1 MATLTMN
8 PEAPPQPNF
17 TPIIE
22 AAEAKHNTHRPIRFN
37 PAKHLSFAP
46 PPEVFSMEDLG
57 LEGVGVSPVA
67 VSQPFQLFS
76 EEAVEHFRAEVLN
89 PEVMKNCRFQ
99 SNLAACQLRGYS
111 PK

>member
-8 PEAPPQPNF
+8 AEMPPQRSF

-22 AAEAKHNTHRPIRFN
+22 ATGAKAKGKDAVHFD
-37 PAKHLSFAP
+37 PAKHLAFAP

-76 EEAVEHFRAEVLN
+76 EEAVEQFRAEVLN
-89 PEVMKNCRFQ
+89 PEVMKNCRFR

>member
-8 PEAPPQPNF
+8 TQSPPPPTF
-17 TPIIE
+17 TPII
-22 AAEAKHNTHRPIRFN
+22 ARAETQRKTKGSLNFD
-37 PAKHLSFAP
+37 PAKHLSFAAV
-46 PPEVFSMEDLG
+46 PEVFSMEDLG

-67 VSQPFQLFS
+67 VSEPFQLFS
-76 EEAVEHFRAEVLN
+76 EEAIEQFRAEILT
-89 PEVMKNCRFQ
+89 PEVMENCRFM